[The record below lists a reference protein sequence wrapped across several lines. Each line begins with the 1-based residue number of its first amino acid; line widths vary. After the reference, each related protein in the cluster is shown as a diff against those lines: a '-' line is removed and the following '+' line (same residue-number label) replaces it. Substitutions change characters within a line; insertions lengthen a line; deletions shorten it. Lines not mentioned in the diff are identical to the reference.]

1 VSDGSESDLSDE
13 PGFRRLQLEVSARA
27 LREVIVREQDTTRQL
42 AAAQRQLEAFV
53 DDFRKLLGI
62 ERERRR
68 ELESAY
74 GDTLLRLAR
83 AAEFRDDETA
93 AHCDRLRH
101 YTEALCEALAIPA
114 DEARRIAVAAPLH
127 DLGKI
132 GIPDAVLRKAGPLDD
147 EEWRLMRRHPA
158 IGASLLRGSSSELIE
173 TARLVALTHH
183 ENFDGSGYPQRLAG
197 SAIPICGRV
206 VKLADSYD
214 ALRSRRPYKPAFSHE
229 ATLRC
234 ILEGDG
240 RTSPDH
246 FDPVVLKA
254 FRKVSDRFARIV
266 ERFGDDDGA

>member
-1 VSDGSESDLSDE
+1 MSDDGAELSGE
-13 PGFRRLQLEVSARA
+13 PALRQLQLEVSARA
-27 LREVIVREQDTTRQL
+27 LREAITREQDAARQL

-53 DDFRKLLGI
+53 ADFRKLLAL

-68 ELESAY
+68 QLESAY

-114 DEARRIAVAAPLH
+114 DEAERIAAAAPLH

-132 GIPDAVLRKAGPLDD
+132 GVPDAVLRKAGPLD
-147 EEWRLMRRHPA
+147 EAEWRLMRRHPA

-183 ENFDGSGYPQRLAG
+183 ECFDGSGYPKGLAG
-197 SAIPICGRV
+197 AEIPICGRI
-206 VKLADSYD
+206 VKLADTYD
-214 ALRSRRPYKPAFSHE
+214 ALRSRRTYKPAFSHD
-229 ATLRC
+229 AACRC

-246 FDPVVLKA
+246 FDPVVLEA
-254 FRKVSDRFARIV
+254 FRSLGERFARIV
-266 ERFGDDDGA
+266 ERSGDDPA

>member
-1 VSDGSESDLSDE
+1 VSGGSESDLSDE
-13 PGFRRLQLEVSARA
+13 PDFRRLQLEVSARA
-27 LREVIVREQDTTRQL
+27 LREVIVREQDTSRQL

-53 DDFRKLLGI
+53 DDFRKLLSL

-101 YTEALCEALAIPA
+101 YTEALCEALAIPT

-158 IGASLLRGSSSELIE
+158 IGASLLRGSNSELIE

-197 SAIPICGRV
+197 GAIPICGRI
-206 VKLADSYD
+206 VKLADTYD
-214 ALRSRRPYKPAFSHE
+214 ALRSRRPYKPAFTHE
-229 ATLRC
+229 AALRC

-254 FRKVSDRFARIV
+254 FRSIADRFARIV
-266 ERFGDDDGA
+266 ERFGDDGA

>member
-1 VSDGSESDLSDE
+1 MSDDAERELPGE

-27 LREVIVREQDTTRQL
+27 LREVITREQDGARQL
-42 AAAQRQLEAFV
+42 AAAQRQLEVFV
-53 DDFRKLLGI
+53 DDFRKLLEL
-62 ERERRR
+62 ERQRRR
-68 ELESAY
+68 QLESAY

-114 DEARRIAVAAPLH
+114 DEAERIAIAAPLH

-132 GIPDAVLRKAGPLDD
+132 GVPDAVLRKAGPLDD
-147 EEWRLMRRHPA
+147 EEWRQMRRHPA
-158 IGASLLRGSSSELIE
+158 IGASLLRGSNSELIE

-183 ENFDGSGYPQRLAG
+183 ENFDGSGYPQALVG
-197 SAIPICGRV
+197 EAIPICGRI
-206 VKLADSYD
+206 VKLADTYD
-214 ALRSRRPYKPAFSHE
+214 ALRSRRPYKPAFSHD
-229 ATLRC
+229 AALRC

-246 FDPVVLKA
+246 FDPLVLKA
-254 FRKVSDRFARIV
+254 LRSLGDRFARIV
-266 ERFGDDDGA
+266 ERFGDDGV